1 MSSQSCAEWYIS
13 YEEADMAQGGCV
25 RFFAFNNLISKVY
38 GAFTPIDF
46 CPIFETISVVSFT
59 VYMYI

>member
-25 RFFAFNNLISKVY
+25 RFFALSLV
-38 GAFTPIDF
+38 
-46 CPIFETISVVSFT
+46 
-59 VYMYI
+59 